1 MVINAG
7 LKALNPESR
16 KHKVILLVGTVYSEL
31 TTPTGLGPRSC
42 SWTPGRK
49 TQTPM
54 KQIPQVSSLSCAQV
68 EETRVDNASY
78 KSFKEE
84 DVREDIDRT
93 QAAVS
98 DCNLFRG
105 SLEASFDKDWV

>member
-1 MVINAG
+1 M
-7 LKALNPESR
+7 
-16 KHKVILLVGTVYSEL
+16 ILLVGTVYSEL
-31 TTPTGLGPRSC
+31 TTPTGLGPHSC
-42 SWTPGRK
+42 SWTPGHK

-54 KQIPQVSSLSCAQV
+54 KQVPQVSSLSCAQV

-98 DCNLFRG
+98 DCNIRDHLRLLLTKTGCSLKTKQWRG
-105 SLEASFDKDWV
+105 

>member
-1 MVINAG
+1 
-7 LKALNPESR
+7 
-16 KHKVILLVGTVYSEL
+16 
-31 TTPTGLGPRSC
+31 
-42 SWTPGRK
+42 
-49 TQTPM
+49 M
-54 KQIPQVSSLSCAQV
+54 KQISQVSSLSCAQV
-68 EETRVDNASY
+68 EETRVENASY

-98 DCNLFRG
+98 DCNLFKG